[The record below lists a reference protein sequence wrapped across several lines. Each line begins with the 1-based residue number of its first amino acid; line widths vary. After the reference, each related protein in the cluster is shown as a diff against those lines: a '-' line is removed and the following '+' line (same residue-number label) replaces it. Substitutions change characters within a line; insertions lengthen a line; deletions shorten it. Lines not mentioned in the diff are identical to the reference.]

1 MKLLIVEDHAIVISG
16 CRALFS
22 QNVDVLISEART
34 AAEARNRSGA
44 DRPDVVIVDINLPD
58 GSGLD
63 LTREFIANDPDARVV
78 VFSMADSPLLAVQAF
93 QAGAKAYVGKN
104 GDSNDLRDAV
114 RAVARGETW
123 ISDDLVQE
131 IALLRAQ
138 NEEASDFLGEREQLV
153 LRLLARGR
161 TMAEIANDISLSYK
175 TVASVCALLRRK
187 LGARTNTEMV
197 RVAVESKLI

>member
-1 MKLLIVEDHAIVISG
+1 MKLLIIEDHAIVISG

-22 QNVDVLISEART
+22 QNVDVSISEART
-34 AAEARNRSGA
+34 AAEARKRSGV

-63 LTREFIANDPDARVV
+63 LTREFIANDPNARVV

-104 GDSNDLRDAV
+104 GDSKDLRDAV

-138 NEEASDFLGEREQLV
+138 NEVPSDFLGEREQLV